1 MADAY
6 DAESM
11 RKQIHDVTLAA
22 DRGDLAS
29 RFIRVYDLLNA
40 LDRQGRISAEQ
51 WAAHHEALYAAQ
63 LVGAANLYEAKTA

>member
-1 MADAY
+1 MPDTY

-11 RKQIHDVTLAA
+11 RKQIHDVTLAT

-40 LDRQGRISAEQ
+40 LDRQGRIGAAQ
-51 WAAHHEALYAAQ
+51 WCAHHEALSAAR
-63 LVGAANLYEAKTA
+63 LAGAANLHEALA